1 MRKTFRLVVFWMLMI
16 LSACG
21 QNTPVENVTPT
32 ETPEPLIS
40 FVTPLDG
47 ATINYEDLRFRINP
61 VDGAE
66 GYAWIFIQNGNV
78 IWDTLKDEQR
88 LADTEYSVPDTGSLN
103 DKFSPGTLQVQVKT
117 RIKGVW
123 TEPVAIK
130 VYLPARAIVNTPT
143 NTQTSIP
150 VTNTAQPTKVIPSK
164 TGTPTSQPGWR
175 TYINN
180 YLGYQFDYPSS
191 MDVSAEG
198 YISLYSDERIPT
210 GFTFDEY
217 FNYLEKVLPNQLCV
231 WVGSNFG
238 NVTIAPPSDSLG
250 RFVPIC
256 PGMGIGNGYRW
267 QKSSQTFLV
276 NGKQLQIDGTKL
288 YLESTGE
295 LDSEFYILNLDNG
308 FRVTIISGPVK
319 GQPLESYPEKMEL
332 LKRVL
337 STLTWTRIPDLTIP
351 GTTCAGKYTQLLP
364 GVWAQVAPGDP
375 NRVRSAPSKTADI
388 IGQLYPETV
397 AFVIDGPVCADGLVY
412 WKVEHSTITG
422 GAGWTAEGDGK
433 EYWLEPMK

>member
-1 MRKTFRLVVFWMLMI
+1 MRKTFRLVVFWILMV

-21 QNTPVENVTPT
+21 QNAPIETATST
-32 ETPEPLIS
+32 ETPEPLMS

-47 ATINYEDLRFRINP
+47 ATMDYDNLRFQVNP
-61 VDGAE
+61 VGNAE

-78 IWDTLKDEQR
+78 VWDTLKDEQR

-123 TEPVAIK
+123 TKPATLK
-130 VYLPARAIVNTPT
+130 VYLPARALVNIPT
-143 NTQTSIP
+143 NTQTSISI
-150 VTNTAQPTKVIPSK
+150 TSTAQPTKIILSK

-175 TYINN
+175 TYVNN

-191 MDVSAEG
+191 MMVHPENDL
-198 YISLYSDERIPT
+198 SLFNTETIPA

-217 FNYLEKVLPNQLCV
+217 FAYLENIFPNNLCV
-231 WVGSNFG
+231 LAESNAG
-238 NVTIAPPSDSLG
+238 MLAIAPPENSIG
-250 RFVPIC
+250 RFVSPC
-256 PGMGIGNGYRW
+256 PGMGIGNSYRFEDTF
-267 QKSSQTFLV
+267 KIFLV
-276 NGKQLQIDGTKL
+276 NGKQYEVDGRKL

-295 LDSEFYILNLDNG
+295 LDSEFYMFNLENG
-308 FRVTIISGPVK
+308 FRVTLISGPPK
-319 GQPLESYPEKMEL
+319 GMSLDAYSEQVDV
-332 LKRVL
+332 LKKVL

-351 GTTCAGKYTQLLP
+351 GTTCTGKYTRLLP
-364 GVWAQVAPGDP
+364 GIWAQVAPGNP
-375 NRVRSAPSKTADI
+375 NRVRSEPSKTAEV
-388 IGQLYPETV
+388 IGQLYPGTA
-397 AFVIDGPVCADGLVY
+397 AFVIEGPVCANGLVY
-412 WKVEHSTITG
+412 WKVENAAISG